1 MNYKNRNT
9 MKKNK
14 LVYVLG
20 ALLSMGVVSCDLTEK
35 PTSFYEMDTY
45 FTTADKAKMAV
56 IGIYDCLAAEGSYG
70 QYVMPF
76 ASSDD
81 MYMVRGTA
89 TGDGT
94 RRDISHY
101 ALTSSNTWVASVWN
115 YIYEGIDRANTA
127 IAGIEKM
134 PGYENSDE
142 LKELVAQ
149 ARFLRAFLAF
159 DLVRYWGDVP
169 FKTTS
174 TGSFGDTAQPRTER
188 EKIYDQIII
197 DLDFAKIHLKPGNE
211 VASSEVP
218 CRGAA
223 RALLMR
229 VYLQRAGYSL
239 DRTTRTLTRPDD
251 ATRKNYFDA
260 VIEEWKAF
268 GTEGYHNFYGAG
280 YEELFKNYSKL
291 VLNNQESLWEIAFE
305 PNNGQ
310 KDNAGYWATYNGPLV
325 DAPDAGS
332 GAANQNF
339 FGRAN
344 AFFIVLPY
352 WGDFYDDNDVRR
364 DVNFVDYVYRWVKK
378 DKAQVKMSVCQ
389 EISKNM
395 YRYPGKWR
403 REWMAP
409 GFVDPNHTGV
419 NYCPLRYADVVLMA
433 AEAYNEI
440 NDTPKAWELLNDVRA
455 RAHATEINSSN
466 YASLMKAPK
475 VYDLPFISDGDEAG
489 KFRTALYWERA
500 FETAYEGQ
508 RKFDLIRWGVLGD
521 ALRAAQTYIEG
532 WEEGANLFKD
542 VDKNGKPTKL
552 EEGESPAVWDP
563 VVWATQNY
571 VAGHNFVDGKHELLP
586 IPLAEIQSNA
596 QLNGENNPD
605 RKSTRLN
612 SSHTDISRM
621 PSSA

>member
-1 MNYKNRNT
+1 

-134 PGYENSDE
+134 PDYENSDE

-197 DLDFAKIHLKPGNE
+197 DLDFAKTHLKPGNE
-211 VASSEVP
+211 VAFSEVP

-596 QLNGENNPD
+596 QLNGENNPGYE
-605 RKSTRLN
+605 
-612 SSHTDISRM
+612 
-621 PSSA
+621 

>member
-197 DLDFAKIHLKPGNE
+197 DLDFAKIHLKPVNE

-596 QLNGENNPD
+596 QLNGENNPGYE
-605 RKSTRLN
+605 
-612 SSHTDISRM
+612 
-621 PSSA
+621 

>member
-542 VDKNGKPTKL
+542 VD
-552 EEGESPAVWDP
+552 
-563 VVWATQNY
+563 
-571 VAGHNFVDGKHELLP
+571 
-586 IPLAEIQSNA
+586 
-596 QLNGENNPD
+596 
-605 RKSTRLN
+605 LN
-612 SSHTDISRM
+612 SATLL
-621 PSSA
+621 

>member
-1 MNYKNRNT
+1 

-466 YASLMKAPK
+466 YESLMKAPK

-596 QLNGENNPD
+596 QLNGENNPGYE
-605 RKSTRLN
+605 
-612 SSHTDISRM
+612 
-621 PSSA
+621 

>member
-1 MNYKNRNT
+1 

-101 ALTSSNTWVASVWN
+101 ALTSSNTRVASVWN

-596 QLNGENNPD
+596 QLNGENNPGYE
-605 RKSTRLN
+605 
-612 SSHTDISRM
+612 
-621 PSSA
+621 

>member
-1 MNYKNRNT
+1 

-310 KDNAGYWATYNGPLV
+310 KDNVGYWATYNGPLV

-596 QLNGENNPD
+596 QLNGENNPGYE
-605 RKSTRLN
+605 
-612 SSHTDISRM
+612 
-621 PSSA
+621 

>member
-1 MNYKNRNT
+1 

-115 YIYEGIDRANTA
+115 YIYEGIDRANTT

-596 QLNGENNPD
+596 QLNGENNPGYE
-605 RKSTRLN
+605 
-612 SSHTDISRM
+612 
-621 PSSA
+621 

>member
-1 MNYKNRNT
+1 

-89 TGDGT
+89 TSDGT

-596 QLNGENNPD
+596 QLNGENNPGYE
-605 RKSTRLN
+605 
-612 SSHTDISRM
+612 
-621 PSSA
+621 

>member
-1 MNYKNRNT
+1 

-134 PGYENSDE
+134 PDYENSDE

-596 QLNGENNPD
+596 QLNGENNPGYE
-605 RKSTRLN
+605 
-612 SSHTDISRM
+612 
-621 PSSA
+621 

>member
-174 TGSFGDTAQPRTER
+174 TVSFGDTAQPRTER

-475 VYDLPFISDGDEAG
+475 VYDLPFNSDGDEAG

-596 QLNGENNPD
+596 QLNGENNPGYE
-605 RKSTRLN
+605 
-612 SSHTDISRM
+612 
-621 PSSA
+621 

>member
-1 MNYKNRNT
+1 

-280 YEELFKNYSKL
+280 YEKLFKNYSKL

-596 QLNGENNPD
+596 QLNGENNPGYE
-605 RKSTRLN
+605 
-612 SSHTDISRM
+612 
-621 PSSA
+621 

>member
-1 MNYKNRNT
+1 

-20 ALLSMGVVSCDLTEK
+20 ALLSMGMVSCDLTEK

-45 FTTADKAKMAV
+45 FTTVDKAKMAV

-127 IAGIEKM
+127 ITGIEKM
-134 PGYENSDE
+134 PDYENSDE

-197 DLDFAKIHLKPGNE
+197 DLDFAKTHLKPGNE

-332 GAANQNF
+332 GAANQTF

-596 QLNGENNPD
+596 QLNGENNPGYE
-605 RKSTRLN
+605 
-612 SSHTDISRM
+612 
-621 PSSA
+621 

>member
-1 MNYKNRNT
+1 

-552 EEGESPAVWDP
+552 EEGESPAVRDP

-596 QLNGENNPD
+596 QLNGENNPGYE
-605 RKSTRLN
+605 
-612 SSHTDISRM
+612 
-621 PSSA
+621 

>member
-1 MNYKNRNT
+1 

-403 REWMAP
+403 REWMAL

-596 QLNGENNPD
+596 QLIGENNPGYE
-605 RKSTRLN
+605 
-612 SSHTDISRM
+612 
-621 PSSA
+621 

>member
-1 MNYKNRNT
+1 

-174 TGSFGDTAQPRTER
+174 TVSFGDTAQPRTER

-475 VYDLPFISDGDEAG
+475 VYDLPFNSDGDEAG

-596 QLNGENNPD
+596 QLNGENNPGYE
-605 RKSTRLN
+605 
-612 SSHTDISRM
+612 
-621 PSSA
+621 

>member
-1 MNYKNRNT
+1 

-291 VLNNQESLWEIAFE
+291 VLNNQESLREIAFE

-596 QLNGENNPD
+596 QLNGENNPGYE
-605 RKSTRLN
+605 
-612 SSHTDISRM
+612 
-621 PSSA
+621 

>member
-159 DLVRYWGDVP
+159 DLVRYWSDVP

-174 TGSFGDTAQPRTER
+174 TGSFGDTTQPRTER

-596 QLNGENNPD
+596 QLNGENNPGYE
-605 RKSTRLN
+605 
-612 SSHTDISRM
+612 
-621 PSSA
+621 

>member
-310 KDNAGYWATYNGPLV
+310 KDNGGYWATYNGPLV

-596 QLNGENNPD
+596 QLNGENNPGYE
-605 RKSTRLN
+605 
-612 SSHTDISRM
+612 
-621 PSSA
+621 

>member
-9 MKKNK
+9 MKKYK

-596 QLNGENNPD
+596 QLNGENNPGYE
-605 RKSTRLN
+605 
-612 SSHTDISRM
+612 
-621 PSSA
+621 

>member
-229 VYLQRAGYSL
+229 VYLQRAGSSL
-239 DRTTRTLTRPDD
+239 DRTTRPLTRPDD

-596 QLNGENNPD
+596 QLNGENNPGYE
-605 RKSTRLN
+605 
-612 SSHTDISRM
+612 
-621 PSSA
+621 

>member
-1 MNYKNRNT
+1 

-251 ATRKNYFDA
+251 AMRKNYFDA

-596 QLNGENNPD
+596 QLNGENNPGYE
-605 RKSTRLN
+605 
-612 SSHTDISRM
+612 
-621 PSSA
+621 

>member
-1 MNYKNRNT
+1 

-81 MYMVRGTA
+81 MYMVRGTIF
-89 TGDGT
+89 GDGT

-403 REWMAP
+403 REWMAL

-596 QLNGENNPD
+596 QLNGENNPGYE
-605 RKSTRLN
+605 
-612 SSHTDISRM
+612 
-621 PSSA
+621 

>member
-1 MNYKNRNT
+1 

-45 FTTADKAKMAV
+45 FTTADKAEMAV

-403 REWMAP
+403 REWMAL

-596 QLNGENNPD
+596 QLNGENNPGYE
-605 RKSTRLN
+605 
-612 SSHTDISRM
+612 
-621 PSSA
+621 

>member
-1 MNYKNRNT
+1 

-174 TGSFGDTAQPRTER
+174 TGSFGDTAQPRRER

-596 QLNGENNPD
+596 QLNGENNPGYE
-605 RKSTRLN
+605 
-612 SSHTDISRM
+612 
-621 PSSA
+621 

>member
-260 VIEEWKAF
+260 VIEERKAF

-596 QLNGENNPD
+596 QLNGENNPGYE
-605 RKSTRLN
+605 
-612 SSHTDISRM
+612 
-621 PSSA
+621 

>member
-1 MNYKNRNT
+1 

-20 ALLSMGVVSCDLTEK
+20 ALLSMAVVSCDLTEK

-596 QLNGENNPD
+596 QLNGENNPGYE
-605 RKSTRLN
+605 
-612 SSHTDISRM
+612 
-621 PSSA
+621 

>member
-571 VAGHNFVDGKHELLP
+571 VSGHNFVDGKHELLP

-596 QLNGENNPD
+596 QLNGENNPGYE
-605 RKSTRLN
+605 
-612 SSHTDISRM
+612 
-621 PSSA
+621 

>member
-134 PGYENSDE
+134 PDYENSDE

-596 QLNGENNPD
+596 QLNGENNPGYE
-605 RKSTRLN
+605 
-612 SSHTDISRM
+612 
-621 PSSA
+621 